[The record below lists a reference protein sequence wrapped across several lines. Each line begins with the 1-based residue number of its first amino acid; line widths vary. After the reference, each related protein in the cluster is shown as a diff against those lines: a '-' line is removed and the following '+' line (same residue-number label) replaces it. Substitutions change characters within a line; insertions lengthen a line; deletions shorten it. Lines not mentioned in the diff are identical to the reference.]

1 MSTYLTRESF
11 LIPPGYD
18 VINPQ
23 QQSLVYG
30 IPWIA
35 VEAAMTLNRWL
46 EKTHVALDLGLGGST
61 VFYAARC
68 QKVYGVEVDVSKS
81 WEPAMLK
88 ALSAQELTNT
98 ELRFVATEAE
108 VVQAINELDVEF
120 DLISVDTYHPLNRE
134 LFFVTALPKLKPGGV
149 VVMDNYTDCSLWG
162 QTGACS
168 PEQVLAKHGLTGRV
182 LDFPQPGWSGH
193 GTRLIFVSSK

>member
-1 MSTYLTRESF
+1 MSTYLTQDSF
-11 LIPPGYD
+11 AIPAGYD
-18 VINPQ
+18 IINPQ

-46 EKTHVALDLGLGGST
+46 KPEHVALDLGLGGST

-68 QKVYGVEVDVSKS
+68 AKVYGVEVDTSKR

-88 ALSAQELTNT
+88 ALQDQELTNT
-98 ELRFVATEAE
+98 DLRFVDTEAA
-108 VVQAINELDVEF
+108 VVEAINGLDAEF

-134 LFFVTALPKLKPGGV
+134 LFLVAALPKLKAGGV
-149 VVMDNYTDCSLWG
+149 IVMDNYTDCSLWG
-162 QTGACS
+162 ATGACS
-168 PEQVLAKHGLTGRV
+168 PEQVLVKHGLTGQA
-182 LDFPQPGWSGH
+182 LDFAQPGWSGR
-193 GTRLIFVSSK
+193 GTRLIFT

>member
-1 MSTYLTRESF
+1 MSTYLTQDAFS
-11 LIPPGYD
+11 IPPGYN

-35 VEAAMTLNRWL
+35 TEASMTLNRWL
-46 EKTHVALDLGLGGST
+46 KGHHVALDLGLGGST

-68 QKVYGVEVDVSKS
+68 LKVYGVEVDSSKQ

-88 ALSAQELTNT
+88 AMQDQELTNT
-98 ELRFVATEAE
+98 DLRFVGTEAA
-108 VVQAINELDVEF
+108 VVEEINKLDAEF

-134 LFFVTALPKLKPGGV
+134 LFLVTALPKLKPGGV
-149 VVMDNYTDCSLWG
+149 IVMDNYTDCSLWG
-162 QTGACS
+162 STGACS
-168 PEQVLAKHGLTGRV
+168 PEQVLAKHGLTGQV
-182 LDFPQPGWSGH
+182 LDFLQPGWSGH
-193 GTRLIFVSSK
+193 GTRLIFTA